1 MKVLAVNFHDEHGG
15 AARAA
20 LRLSTGIRAAGIHL
34 DMLVR
39 SKVSDRF
46 WQFRVPGK
54 IAKFTSV
61 FGAMI
66 DRFPNLAYGGLPD
79 ASWSN
84 NWLPTSG
91 VRKSLRRGYDLAHLH
106 WIGSGLAS
114 SAELKR
120 LDKPIVWTL
129 HDTMALAGGC
139 HYVGDCEN
147 FTIGCGCC
155 PQLGSRRTSDL
166 SRINASARTR
176 AVRRTRMHVVS
187 PSRWLADLARRSSVF
202 QNAAISVIPNGIDL
216 ATYRPVDRS
225 IARDILGLPQDR
237 KLVGFGAMG
246 ALTDKR
252 KGGDL
257 LFAGLS
263 KLPVPPSLPLGQVI
277 FGANAPETASE
288 QTGPTFHLG
297 QIKDDA
303 TLRLVYSALDVVV
316 VPSREENLSNVIMEA
331 MACGTPVC
339 AFDIGGNGEM
349 IEHRVTGYLAR
360 PEDVSDLACGILF
373 ALETPGLGAAARR
386 TCEQSFDLAEVARRY
401 IDLYETLIGTDH

>member
-1 MKVLAVNFHDEHGG
+1 
-15 AARAA
+15 
-20 LRLSTGIRAAGIHL
+20 
-34 DMLVR
+34 MLVR
-39 SKVSDRF
+39 SKASDRF

-54 IAKFTSV
+54 LAKFTSV

-84 NWLPTSG
+84 NWLPTNG
-91 VRKSLRRGYDLAHLH
+91 VRTSLSRGYDLAHLH
-106 WIGSGLAS
+106 WIGGGFAS

-147 FTIGCGCC
+147 FTVGCGCC

-166 SRINASARTR
+166 SRINASARRR
-176 AVRRTRMHVVS
+176 AVGRTRMHVVC
-187 PSRWLADLARRSSVF
+187 PSRWLADLAGRSSVF
-202 QNAAISVIPNGIDL
+202 RSAAISIIPNGIDL
-216 ATYRPVDRS
+216 STYRPADRA
-225 IARDILGLPQDR
+225 IARDILGLPQDS
-237 KLVGFGAMG
+237 KLVGYGAMG

-257 LFAGLS
+257 LFAALA
-263 KLPVPPSLPLGQVI
+263 KLPVSPKLPFGQVI
-277 FGANAPETASE
+277 FGASAPDKTSE
-288 QTGPTFHLG
+288 QLRPAIYLG

-303 TLRLVYSALDVVV
+303 TLRLLYSALDVVV

-360 PEDVSDLACGILF
+360 REDVGDLASGILF
-373 ALETPGLGAAARR
+373 ALETPGLGPAARQK
-386 TCEQSFDLAEVARRY
+386 CEEAFDLAKVARRY
-401 IDLYETLIGTDH
+401 IDLYETLVGTDP